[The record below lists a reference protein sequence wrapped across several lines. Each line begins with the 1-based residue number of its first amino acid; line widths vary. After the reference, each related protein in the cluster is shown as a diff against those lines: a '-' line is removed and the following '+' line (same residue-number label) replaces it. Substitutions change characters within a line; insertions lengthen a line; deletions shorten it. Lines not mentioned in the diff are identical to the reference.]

1 MKQQLIIV
9 MLIGMLTTGC
19 GLMGNFKV
27 SFQDKKGN
35 TYETELELTKEGKG
49 VGFGFTSKDGV
60 KYSCSYADKK
70 VINGEDDVVEM
81 ICLLAPEEKEKD
93 STSK

>member
-1 MKQQLIIV
+1 MKQLIILLV
-9 MLIGMLTTGC
+9 GILTTSCGML
-19 GLMGNFKV
+19 GNFKV

-35 TYETELELTKEGKG
+35 TYETELELTKDGKG

-81 ICLLAPEEKEKD
+81 ICLLAPTKDEK
-93 STSK
+93 